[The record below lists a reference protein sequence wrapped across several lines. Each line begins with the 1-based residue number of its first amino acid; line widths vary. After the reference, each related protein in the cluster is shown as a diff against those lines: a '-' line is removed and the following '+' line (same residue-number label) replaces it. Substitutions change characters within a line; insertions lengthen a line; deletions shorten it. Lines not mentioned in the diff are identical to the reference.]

1 MAVKPSGFKP
11 MRGKSITMNV
21 GPAKP
26 MPKLPK
32 PLPKTA
38 SAAPKPTP
46 KPTPKP
52 SYGIAPPVTPGKLAR
67 APEADDVLM
76 ARRGPNIIRTTVRER
91 PTPTKK
97 GK

>member
-11 MRGKSITMNV
+11 VRGRSVTINI
-21 GPAKP
+21 GAAKP
-26 MPKLPK
+26 MPKPAK
-32 PLPKTA
+32 PLPKTTLPT
-38 SAAPKPTP
+38 PKPTP
-46 KPTPKP
+46 KPKP

-76 ARRGPNIIRTTVRER
+76 ARRGSNIIRTTVRER
-91 PTPTKK
+91 TTPAKK